1 MPRVEATTF
10 VPVPP
15 AVAFALSQTQ
25 APLRYRWDTFV
36 RHQELM
42 GGAERP
48 DVGVQTFTKSRH
60 GLRMVSEYQS
70 FKPPRQVGMK
80 MVKGPWFFA
89 KFGGGW
95 SFAEAAG
102 GTDVTWRYTFAVRPA
117 WLAPIGDRIGSWL
130 LQRDIER
137 RLAGYAAAVDDAE
150 LMAAVRAD
158 LAES

>member
-15 AVAFALSQTQ
+15 DVAFALSQTQ

-42 GGAERP
+42 HGAEHP
-48 DVGVQTFTKSRH
+48 AVGVQTFTKSRH

-70 FKPPRQVGMK
+70 FKPPHQVGMK
-80 MVKGPWFFA
+80 MVKGPWFFS

-95 SFAEAAG
+95 SFAETEG
-102 GTDVTWRYTFAVRPA
+102 GTNVTWRYTFAVHPK
-117 WLAPIGDRIGSWL
+117 WLAPIGDRIGTWL
-130 LQRDIER
+130 LGRDVR
-137 RLAGYAAAVDDAE
+137 KRLDGYAAAVDDPE
-150 LMAAVRAD
+150 LMAAVEAD
-158 LAES
+158 LAKG